1 MVVDLSPGRKVEA
14 VLIWGEKNRIRVL
27 NVAGP
32 RESDNPGIY
41 DLTVRFLK
49 NLLIKNKPPG
59 QSKGCGGSKKTGV
72 GGYQ

>member
-1 MVVDLSPGRKVEA
+1 LNGNTIQPRGGTALTIGLAQEFRKPYA
-14 VLIWGEKNRIRVL
+14 
-27 NVAGP
+27 AGP

-59 QSKGCGGSKKTGV
+59 QSKGCGGSKKTGI